1 MSVRILNPLFYRST
15 GNRREVE
22 VEGRTVGECIRSLA
36 EHYPEVG
43 KHLFSAT
50 GGLQEN
56 LLVSLNRDVVQHG
69 ELDRPVEDGDAI
81 HITTM
86 IQGG

>member
-1 MSVRILNPLFYRST
+1 MSVRILNPLFYRYT

-22 VEGRTVGECIRSLA
+22 VEGRTVGECIRDLA
-36 EHYPEVG
+36 EKYPEVE

-56 LLVSLNRDVVQHG
+56 LLVSLNRDVVQHNA
-69 ELDRPVEDGDAI
+69 LDTPVQDGDEI
-81 HITTM
+81 HIMTM
-86 IQGG
+86 IEGG

>member
-36 EHYPEVG
+36 EQYPEVG

-69 ELDRPVEDGDAI
+69 ELDTPVEDGDAI
-81 HITTM
+81 HIMTM
-86 IQGG
+86 IEGG

>member
-1 MSVRILNPLFYRST
+1 MSVRILNPLFFGST

-22 VEGRTVGECIRSLA
+22 VAGRTVGECIRNLA
-36 EHYPEVG
+36 EQYPEVG

-50 GGLQEN
+50 GGLHEH

-69 ELDRPVEDGDAI
+69 ELDTSVEDGDAI
-81 HITTM
+81 HIMTM

>member
-1 MSVRILNPLFYRST
+1 MSVRILNPLFYRYT

-22 VEGRTVGECIRSLA
+22 VEGRTVGECIQSLS
-36 EHYPEVG
+36 EKYPEVE

-56 LLVSLNRDVVQHG
+56 LLVSLNRDMNQQSA
-69 ELDRPVEDGDAI
+69 LDTPEQEGDEI
-81 HITTM
+81 HIMTM
-86 IQGG
+86 IEGG

>member
-22 VEGRTVGECIRSLA
+22 VEGRTVGECVRSLA
-36 EHYPEVG
+36 EQYPEVG

-50 GGLQEN
+50 GGLRED
-56 LLVSLNRDVVQHG
+56 LLVSLNWDVVQHG
-69 ELDRPVEDGDAI
+69 ELDTPVKDGDAI
-81 HITTM
+81 HIMTM

>member
-1 MSVRILNPLFYRST
+1 MSVRVLNPLFFRYT

-36 EHYPEVG
+36 EQYPEVK
-43 KHLFSAT
+43 KHLFSAA
-50 GGLQEN
+50 GGLQGN

-69 ELDRPVEDGDAI
+69 ELDTPVEEGDAI
-81 HITTM
+81 HIMTM
-86 IQGG
+86 IDGG